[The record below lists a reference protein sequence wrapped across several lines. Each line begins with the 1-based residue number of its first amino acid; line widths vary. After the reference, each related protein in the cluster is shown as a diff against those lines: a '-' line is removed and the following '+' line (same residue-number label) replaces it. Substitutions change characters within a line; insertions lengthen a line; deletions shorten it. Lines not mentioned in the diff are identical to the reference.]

1 VIKHS
6 YIILLAATLLISCT
20 QEGVQEIGREMK
32 FRLVSESIGGT
43 RAADG
48 VNDAFAFPVDF
59 MVAVDGENTI
69 YTATAVNTN
78 MTSAAPASFPIS
90 GNSVRVQA
98 FYPAFAMQ
106 ASDTPQTFTVTY
118 NQDQSNI
125 GTDNYRVSDLM
136 YGLPQESFAD
146 IDGSGP
152 TRKVKVTTQAI
163 PLVFEHMMVK
173 IRVEVSIVN
182 GGAKVKGI
190 KMKNVKRSIDFDT
203 DDASFPNPATSA
215 DDGLGDYVIMYDDA
229 TGTTSDF
236 TCTALIPQQ
245 DLATGTAFIDVVVGS
260 YPSDVTMT
268 YKLHEEANFVSGKQY
283 IYSLSVSMTELG
295 VKCSIADWDAGATS
309 SEFTQTQ
316 KI

>member
-1 VIKHS
+1 M
-6 YIILLAATLLISCT
+6 T
-20 QEGVQEIGREMK
+20 
-32 FRLVSESIGGT
+32 FRLVSDKTSDAQADSTGVT
-43 RAADG
+43 RAADR
-48 VNDAFAFPVDF
+48 VNDDDTFIYPADF
-59 MVAVDGENTI
+59 MIAVDGYNTI
-69 YTATAVNTN
+69 YTATAANTD
-78 MTSAAPASFPIS
+78 MVSTAPACFPIN

-98 FYPAFAMQ
+98 FYPAFSMHY
-106 ASDTPQTFTVTY
+106 SDIPQTFTVAY
-118 NQDQSNI
+118 NQDQGSI

-152 TRKVKVTTQAI
+152 MRKVKVTDDPI
-163 PLVFEHMMVK
+163 PLVFEHKMVK
-173 IRVEVSIVN
+173 IRVDVTIVN

-190 KMKNVKRSIDFDT
+190 TMKNVKRSIDFKT
-203 DDASFPNPATSA
+203 DDATFSNLHTA
-215 DDGLGDYVIMYDDA
+215 DDGLGDYVIMYNDA
-229 TGTTSDF
+229 TGTASNF

-268 YKLHEEANFVSGKQY
+268 YKLHEDANFVSGRQY

-295 VKCSIADWDAGATS
+295 VSCSIADWNAGS
-309 SEFTQTQ
+309 DSPEFTQTQ

>member
-1 VIKHS
+1 
-6 YIILLAATLLISCT
+6 
-20 QEGVQEIGREMK
+20 MK

-48 VNDAFAFPVDF
+48 VNNDDTFIYPADF
-59 MVAVDGENTI
+59 TVAVNGGNSI
-69 YTATAVNTN
+69 YTATAANTD
-78 MTSAAPASFPIS
+78 MVSVAPACFPIS
-90 GNSVRVQA
+90 RNSIRVQA
-98 FYPAFAMQ
+98 FYPAFSMRYSA
-106 ASDTPQTFTVTY
+106 TPQTFTVSY
-118 NQDQSNI
+118 NQSQSSI

-136 YGLPQESFAD
+136 YGLPKEDFLY

-152 TRKVKVTTQAI
+152 TRKVKVTDESVNVAI
-163 PLVFEHMMVK
+163 PLVFEHKMVK
-173 IRVEVSIVN
+173 IRVDVTIVN

-190 KMKNVKRSIDFDT
+190 KMKNVKRSIDFNT
-203 DDASFPNPATSA
+203 DDATFSNLQTA

-245 DLATGTAFIDVVVGS
+245 DLATGTAFIDVVVES
-260 YPSDVTMT
+260 YPTDFTMT
-268 YKLHEEANFVSGKQY
+268 YKLHEAANFVSGKQY

-295 VKCSIADWDAGATS
+295 VKCSIANWNAGTTS